1 MSVEK
6 KISHV
11 NTSNGMAW
19 SPDHTY
25 LYFIDTPTK
34 KVVRYQ
40 YNIRTGEIHNPSD
53 VIIFSENDGLPDGMT
68 IDEEGCLW
76 IAHWGGSKITRWNPS
91 TGEQILS
98 IPIPALYVTSCTFG
112 GPNLTDLY
120 VTTARTRMT
129 DDELKQ
135 YPHAGGIFRIQT
147 NVKGCPTYSFCNEN
161 IGTDTI

>member
-1 MSVEK
+1 
-6 KISHV
+6 
-11 NTSNGMAW
+11 MAW

-76 IAHWGGSKITRWNPS
+76 IAHWGGSK
-91 TGEQILS
+91 
-98 IPIPALYVTSCTFG
+98 
-112 GPNLTDLY
+112 
-120 VTTARTRMT
+120 
-129 DDELKQ
+129 
-135 YPHAGGIFRIQT
+135 
-147 NVKGCPTYSFCNEN
+147 
-161 IGTDTI
+161 